1 MWVILP
7 RRIICQVKIN
17 ERIVILS
24 ARQSGKINTFL
35 DDRQSLKKTLTI
47 LLVVDIFLLL
57 GFVLFQRSTRNAN
70 IVYEKESRYH
80 YIRVVDENA
89 IRKLMFT
96 LNPGAEIQTAIDLD
110 SPRRH
115 VLEYSRMVFASL
127 AFVQQPHHILV
138 IGLGGGIIPSTFA
151 EYFPSAQIDIVEIDP
166 EIVKVA
172 EDFFNFRP
180 SNRMSIFVADGRVYV
195 RQAKYKGTKYDII
208 VLDAFNG
215 SYIPSHLTTKE
226 FLQEVFLIVKDGG
239 CVVSNIHHGNKLYGY
254 QQRTYSAVALQ
265 NYVFEGASNA
275 IVISSQ
281 QQNSL
286 SRQKVK
292 KKLFQLQNQFQFTFN
307 LNSVGKLLIDQPAWN
322 TEGDILTDDFSPVN
336 ILKSKQL

>member
-1 MWVILP
+1 
-7 RRIICQVKIN
+7 
-17 ERIVILS
+17 LS
-24 ARQSGKINTFL
+24 AKQSGKRNKFL
-35 DDRQSLKKTLTI
+35 DDRQSIKRTLAI
-47 LLVVDIFLLL
+47 LLIVDIFLLL
-57 GFVLFQRSTRNAN
+57 GFVLFQRSTRSAN

-96 LNPGAEIQTAIDLD
+96 LNPGAEIQSAIDLD
-110 SPRRH
+110 SPGRH

-127 AFVQQPHHILV
+127 AFVQKPQHILV

-151 EYFPSAQIDIVEIDP
+151 EYFPSAQIDVVEIDR

-172 EDFFNFRP
+172 EDFFNFRR
-180 SNRMSIFVADGRVYV
+180 SARMSIIVADGRVYV
-195 RQAKYKGTKYDII
+195 RQAKHKGIKYDII

-226 FLQEVFLIVKDGG
+226 FLQEVFFIVKDGG
-239 CVVSNIHHGNKLYGY
+239 CVVSNIHHGNKLYEY
-254 QQRTYSAVALQ
+254 QQRTYSAVAFQ
-265 NYVFEGASNA
+265 NYVFEGTSNA

-281 QQNSL
+281 QRKSL
-286 SRQKVK
+286 SHQKVK
-292 KKLFQLQNQFQFTFN
+292 KKLFQLQNQFQFAFN
-307 LNSVGKLLIDQPAWN
+307 LDSVGKMLIEQPNWDI
-322 TEGDILTDDFSPVN
+322 EGDILTDDFSPVN